1 MVQWPVHV
9 YATVNRFLE
18 QHMIMM
24 MTLTDNDDDNV
35 DKDDYKDYV
44 DDADKL

>member
-1 MVQWPVHV
+1 MVQRLVHV

-24 MTLTDNDDDNV
+24 MTWTDNDDDNV
-35 DKDDYKDYV
+35 DKDNYKDYD

>member
-1 MVQWPVHV
+1 
-9 YATVNRFLE
+9 
-18 QHMIMM
+18 MIMM

-35 DKDDYKDYV
+35 VKDNYKDYD

>member
-1 MVQWPVHV
+1 
-9 YATVNRFLE
+9 
-18 QHMIMM
+18 MIMM

>member
-24 MTLTDNDDDNV
+24 MTLSDNDDDNV
-35 DKDDYKDYV
+35 DKDNYKDYD

>member
-1 MVQWPVHV
+1 
-9 YATVNRFLE
+9 
-18 QHMIMM
+18 MIMM

-35 DKDDYKDYV
+35 DKDNYKDYV